1 MQISALSDFLQYT
14 FSGLTNGSVYAIIAL
29 SLTIVFN
36 ASGVVN
42 FAQGNYAV
50 FGALTAVSATGFSM
64 PMAISLPAAVGVAGI
79 VSCAVYWTTVAPIP
93 RASHFT
99 SISVSLGVS
108 IVLDKVAQ
116 FIWGTEF
123 YTLPAF
129 VDLPALEVFGAT
141 VTPQAV
147 LVLLL
152 SALLMLVLYAFFRF
166 TRPGQAVLACS
177 ENRDAAGL
185 VGIHVGQISFRTYVL
200 GCMLGAFA
208 GIIILPL
215 TTMNNSAGLF
225 MSIKGF
231 SACVLGGFGSAVGA
245 VIGGLVL
252 GLFEAY
258 SVGFISSG
266 YQDLIASGTVIV
278 ILMLRSGGIVGTR
291 TLQG

>member
-1 MQISALSDFLQYT
+1 MSPFVFSDFLQYT

-42 FAQGNYAV
+42 FAQGSYAV
-50 FGALTAVSATGFSM
+50 LGALIAVSIFAIPLPIAVALPLAVLAVG
-64 PMAISLPAAVGVAGI
+64 AISYI
-79 VSCAVYWTTVAPIP
+79 VYLTTVAPVP

-99 SISVSLGVS
+99 SISITLGVS
-108 IVLDKVAQ
+108 IVLDKIAQ

-123 YTLPAF
+123 HTLPPFLDIAAF
-129 VDLPALEVFGAT
+129 SVFGAT
-141 VTPQAV
+141 ITSQAV
-147 LVLLL
+147 LVLFS
-152 SALLMLVLYAFFRF
+152 SALLMAFLYAFFKF

-185 VGIHVGQISFRTYVL
+185 VGINVTQVGRRAYML

-225 MSIKGF
+225 LSIKGF
-231 SACVLGGFGSAVGA
+231 AACVLGGFGSAFGA
-245 VIGGLVL
+245 VIGGLIL
-252 GLFEAY
+252 GLLEAY
-258 SVGFISSG
+258 GVGFISSG
-266 YQDLIASGTVIV
+266 YQELIAFAVVIL
-278 ILMLRSGGIVGTR
+278 ILMLYPGGIVGTR